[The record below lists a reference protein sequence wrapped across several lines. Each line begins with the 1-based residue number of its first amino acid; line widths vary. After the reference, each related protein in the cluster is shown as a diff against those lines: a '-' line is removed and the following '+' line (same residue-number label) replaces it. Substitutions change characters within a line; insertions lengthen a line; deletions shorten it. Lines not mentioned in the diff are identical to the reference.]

1 MPMSLKDHYRL
12 LLGLD
17 SNWEV
22 LDVELDLEAS
32 RVEIGLQHGG
42 GRVKCPE
49 CGGACSIA
57 DHAPA
62 RQWRHLDTMQFE
74 TILRARVPRSRCKAC
89 GVKTTAVPWAGK
101 HSRFTLM
108 FEAFA
113 IEILKIAANIEGA
126 RKLLRLSWDGAQQ
139 IMDRAVSRGLEKRD
153 LEEVTRVGLDEKSF
167 LRSQSYVTALNDLDG
182 GRVIE
187 VVEGRKTQDARE
199 LLESLPSEVAG
210 KIEAAAIDMWPA
222 FIKAVGDM
230 LPDADIVFDR
240 FHISSHLNEAVD
252 KVRRSEHKALLAE
265 GRNDLSG
272 SKYSWLKSDENLTDT
287 QRSVLETL
295 CGKNFKTS
303 RAWAIKES
311 FNEYWT
317 SRNAA
322 FAENVFKDWYSW
334 AIRSRLEPIKKVARM
349 IKKHLY
355 GLQTYFK
362 HWITNAV
369 SEGLNSRIQSLK
381 SAARGFRNFANY
393 RIRILFF
400 CGRLDLMPDLCH

>member
-1 MPMSLKDHYRL
+1 M
-12 LLGLD
+12 
-17 SNWEV
+17 
-22 LDVELDLEAS
+22 
-32 RVEIGLQHGG
+32 
-42 GRVKCPE
+42 
-49 CGGACSIA
+49 
-57 DHAPA
+57 
-62 RQWRHLDTMQFE
+62 
-74 TILRARVPRSRCKAC
+74 
-89 GVKTTAVPWAGK
+89 
-101 HSRFTLM
+101 
-108 FEAFA
+108 
-113 IEILKIAANIEGA
+113 
-126 RKLLRLSWDGAQQ
+126 
-139 IMDRAVSRGLEKRD
+139 
-153 LEEVTRVGLDEKSF
+153 
-167 LRSQSYVTALNDLDG
+167 
-182 GRVIE
+182 
-187 VVEGRKTQDARE
+187 
-199 LLESLPSEVAG
+199 
-210 KIEAAAIDMWPA
+210 
-222 FIKAVGDM
+222 
-230 LPDADIVFDR
+230 
-240 FHISSHLNEAVD
+240 
-252 KVRRSEHKALLAE
+252 AE
-265 GRNDLSG
+265 GRDDLSG
-272 SKYSWLKSDENLTDT
+272 SKYSLLKSDENLTAT

>member
-1 MPMSLKDHYRL
+1 
-12 LLGLD
+12 
-17 SNWEV
+17 
-22 LDVELDLEAS
+22 
-32 RVEIGLQHGG
+32 
-42 GRVKCPE
+42 
-49 CGGACSIA
+49 
-57 DHAPA
+57 
-62 RQWRHLDTMQFE
+62 
-74 TILRARVPRSRCKAC
+74 
-89 GVKTTAVPWAGK
+89 VKTTAVPWAGK

-153 LEEVTRVGLDEKSF
+153 LEEVARVGLDEKSF

-187 VVEGRKTQDARE
+187 VVEGRTTKDACE

-240 FHISSHLNEAVD
+240 FHISKHLNEAVD
-252 KVRRSEHKALLAE
+252 KVRRSEHKTLLAE

-272 SKYSWLKSDENLTDT
+272 SKYSWLKADENLTET

-295 CGKNFKTS
+295 CGKNLKTS

-311 FNEYWT
+311 FNEYWM

-322 FAENVFKDWYSW
+322 FAEGVFKDWYSW

-355 GLQTYFK
+355 GLETYFK

-381 SAARGFRNFANY
+381 SAARGFRSFANY

-400 CGRLDLMPDLCH
+400 CGRLDLKPDLCH